1 MPETK
6 SPTICTLCGDRHDA
20 DSPCAGAATLPDSGA
35 RSHFETGAVRD
46 ASEGKGFFSMIP
58 HEAERRI
65 AKRFEDG
72 AKKYGANN
80 WRKGIPLSR
89 FYDAIRRHL
98 AAWALGKTD
107 EDHLGAVGWNYA
119 VAAWTE
125 REIYDGRLPASL
137 NDMPDRGEH
146 NRADIEA
153 FLALVK

>member
-1 MPETK
+1 
-6 SPTICTLCGDRHDA
+6 
-20 DSPCAGAATLPDSGA
+20 
-35 RSHFETGAVRD
+35 
-46 ASEGKGFFSMIP
+46 MIP

-65 AKRFEDG
+65 ARRFEDG

-107 EDHLGAVGWNYA
+107 EDHLGAVGWNFTVA
-119 VAAWTE
+119 VWTE
-125 REIYDGRLPASL
+125 REIYEGRLPESL

-146 NRADIEA
+146 NRSDIEA